1 MPRNVARYVSTVT
14 LSVLKLLATSPLE
27 TVSQDGC
34 SRVERRATFS
44 SADRTRFTM
53 EQRLILVNLLIK
65 LGVAA
70 AVAST
75 LVRSVEFKSLLFRE
89 DRSLKQQ
96 IYLVL
101 WIGIPLSVAVWIR
114 FIQKSFLA
122 GDLSFETTILLG
134 VIAGRFTGM
143 LGGAFIALPALF
155 HGEWA
160 TLPFN
165 VLCGFI
171 AGQLRTLAPDRDDI
185 WSFSP
190 FIDLSV
196 YRMIRRNLPTPRLF
210 DWQVMF
216 FVTIVALRFVQT
228 EISRYLPHA
237 TFTLEGLS
245 FGGLNPWVWL
255 AIYATSIIAI
265 GTELKIWNS
274 VRIQIKLE
282 EQERL
287 LLHARMEALQNQI
300 NPHFLFN
307 TLNSVSSL
315 VRFDPDTARELII
328 KLATIL
334 RRLLNSGD
342 AFVPLREELEFID
355 NYLDIEVVRFGR
367 DKLQV
372 MKELEPASLDVMV
385 PSMLLQPLVENSIK
399 HGLASKIEGGSI
411 FLRSRLTESQL
422 IIEVEDDGVGMGSA
436 NLLEKPTGLGGTGI
450 GLANVAERLKVLYG
464 ETARMTIDS
473 REGKGTLIRLR
484 LPVLQSEGSIPA
496 VLYEERSSTRR

>member
-1 MPRNVARYVSTVT
+1 
-14 LSVLKLLATSPLE
+14 
-27 TVSQDGC
+27 
-34 SRVERRATFS
+34 
-44 SADRTRFTM
+44 M

-89 DRSLKQQ
+89 DRSLRQQ

-114 FIQKSFLA
+114 FIQTSFLA

-216 FVTIVALRFVQT
+216 FVTIVALRMVQT
-228 EISRYLPHA
+228 ELSRFLPRA
-237 TFTLEGLS
+237 TFALESLS
-245 FGGLNPWVWL
+245 PESLNPWVWI

-287 LLHARMEALQNQI
+287 LMHARMEALQNQI

-334 RRLLNSGD
+334 RRLLSSGD

-372 MKELEPASLDVMV
+372 VKELEPASLDLMV

-411 FLRSRLTESQL
+411 FLRSRLTDSQL
-422 IIEVEDDGVGMGSA
+422 IIEVEDDGVGMGA
-436 NLLEKPTGLGGTGI
+436 VTPLEKPTGLGRTGI
-450 GLANVAERLKVLYG
+450 GMANVAERLKVLYG
-464 ETARMTIDS
+464 ERARMTVDS
-473 REGKGTLIRLR
+473 REGMGTLIRLR
-484 LPVLQSEGSIPA
+484 LPLLQGEGSIPA
-496 VLYEERSSTRR
+496 TLYEERSSTRR

>member
-1 MPRNVARYVSTVT
+1 
-14 LSVLKLLATSPLE
+14 
-27 TVSQDGC
+27 
-34 SRVERRATFS
+34 
-44 SADRTRFTM
+44 M

-101 WIGIPLSVAVWIR
+101 WIGIPLAIAVWIR
-114 FIQKSFLA
+114 FVQKSFVA

-143 LGGAFIALPALF
+143 LGGAFIALPALL

-171 AGQLRTLAPDRDDI
+171 AGQLRTLAPDREDI

-196 YRMIRRNLPTPRLF
+196 YRMIRRNLPTPKLF

-228 EISRYLPHA
+228 ELSRFLPRA
-237 TFTLEGLS
+237 TFSLEGLS
-245 FGGLNPWVWL
+245 PAGLNPWVWV
-255 AIYATSIIAI
+255 AIYATSITAI
-265 GTELKIWNS
+265 GIELKIWNS

-287 LLHARMEALQNQI
+287 LLQARMEALQNQI

-334 RRLLNSGD
+334 RRLLSSGD
-342 AFVPLREELEFID
+342 AFVPLHEELEFID

-367 DKLQV
+367 DKLRV
-372 MKELEPASLDVMV
+372 VKELEQASLDVMV

-411 FLRSRLTESQL
+411 FMRSRLTESEL
-422 IIEVEDDGVGMGSA
+422 IVEVEDDGVGMGSA
-436 NLLEKPTGLGGTGI
+436 ILLEKPSGLGGTGI

-464 ETARMTIDS
+464 DTARMTIDS

-484 LPVLQSEGSIPA
+484 LPLLQTEGSIPA
-496 VLYEERSSTRR
+496 ALYEERSSTRR

>member
-1 MPRNVARYVSTVT
+1 M
-14 LSVLKLLATSPLE
+14 
-27 TVSQDGC
+27 D
-34 SRVERRATFS
+34 
-44 SADRTRFTM
+44 
-53 EQRLILVNLLIK
+53 QRLLLINLLLK
-65 LGVAA
+65 LGVAT
-70 AVAST
+70 AVASG

-89 DRSLKQQ
+89 DRSVKQR

-101 WIGIPLSVAVWIR
+101 WIGIPLAIAVWIR

-143 LGGAFIALPALF
+143 LGGALLALPALL

-165 VLCGFI
+165 LLCGFI
-171 AGQLRTLAPDRDDI
+171 AGQLRTLAPDREEI

-190 FIDLSV
+190 FVDLSI
-196 YRMIRRNLPTPRLF
+196 YRWIRRNLPKPRPF
-210 DWQVMF
+210 DWQTVF
-216 FVTIVALRFVQT
+216 FITIVALRFVHT
-228 EISRYLPHA
+228 ELSRFLPRT
-237 TFTLEGLS
+237 TFSLESPKL
-245 FGGLNPWVWL
+245 WVEAL
-255 AIYATSIIAI
+255 IYATSLTVI

-287 LLHARMEALQNQI
+287 LLQARMEALQNQI

-328 KLATIL
+328 KLANIL
-334 RRLLNSGD
+334 RRLLHSSD

-367 DKLQV
+367 DKLRV
-372 MKELEPASLDVMV
+372 VKELDIPSLEAMV

-411 FLRSRLTESQL
+411 YLRSRLTDSHL

-436 NLLEKPTGLGGTGI
+436 NLLERPTGLGGTGI
-450 GLANVAERLKVLYG
+450 GMANVAERLKVLYG
-464 ETARMTIDS
+464 DTARMTIDS
-473 REGKGTLIRLR
+473 HEGKGTLVRLR
-484 LPVLQSEGSIPA
+484 LPVLQSEGAIPA
-496 VLYEERSSTRR
+496 AVYEERSNTRL